1 MSRTKVTLVDLD
13 GNYVPAGGGGGGG
26 VVTQGTTPWL
36 VGGQGTA
43 GSAATGVVTVQGI
56 AAMTKLLVTPDSV
69 ALPANQSVNNAQI
82 NGVTPL
88 MGNGVSGTGA
98 QRVTIASDSSGIFQ
112 PVPGTS
118 GGLLVSS
125 NLIPNNNTAIVI
137 KASAGQLYGIRCYVN
152 SSVIAYIKVYN
163 ATSATAGS
171 GTPVD
176 RHMIPAPAAGGGGG
190 LIWADAQ
197 GVAFSTGITIVVVTD
212 FADNGTTAPAANSY
226 IVNCYYK

>member
-1 MSRTKVTLVDLD
+1 MSTRKVTLVDLD
-13 GNYVPAGGGGGGG
+13 GNYVAAGGGGGSSNI
-26 VVTQGTTPWL
+26 TQWNGNTVSLGAGAVDAGTLRTTL
-36 VGGQGTA
+36 AAATTVGLAAGAAAIGSLTAGTA
-43 GSAATGVVTVQGI
+43 NIGNVQPI
-56 AAMTKLLVTPDSV
+56 
-69 ALPANQSVNNAQI
+69 
-82 NGVTPL
+82 
-88 MGNGVSGTGA
+88 
-98 QRVTIASDSSGIFQ
+98 
-112 PVPGTS
+112 PGTS

-152 SSVIAYIKVYN
+152 SSVIAYIKAYN

-197 GVAFSTGITIVVVTD
+197 GVAFSVGITVVVVTD

-226 IVNCYYK
+226 IVNFYYK